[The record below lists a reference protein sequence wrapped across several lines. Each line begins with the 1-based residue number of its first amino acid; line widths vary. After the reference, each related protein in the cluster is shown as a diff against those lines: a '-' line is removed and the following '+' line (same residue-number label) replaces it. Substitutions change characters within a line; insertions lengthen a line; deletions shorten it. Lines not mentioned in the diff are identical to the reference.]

1 MTQKTALDV
10 LTEVGY
16 EGFVKAL
23 YNRSGDLSKDFTHA
37 VLGIVTE
44 CHEYLT
50 ATDEVNA
57 VEEAG
62 DLCFYLTALKQVLDD
77 VGTYDEAEFE
87 KLLAAACDRMDS
99 NGFQVMDEF
108 VEWLDL
114 AKRWV
119 GYGKAPTMTP
129 TQLMAEAAAL
139 VSFVIDK
146 GAATD
151 VDMPVI
157 MVTNVDKL
165 LKRYNGMVF
174 DAERAVNRDLPAE
187 RAVLEAYA
195 VQA

>member
-1 MTQKTALDV
+1 MTPKTAIEV
-10 LTEVGY
+10 LAEVGY

-50 ATDEVNA
+50 ATDQVNA
-57 VEEAG
+57 IEEAG
-62 DLCFYLTALKQVLDD
+62 DLCFYLTALTQVLQA
-77 VGTYDEAEFE
+77 VGAFDEGEFDRLTE
-87 KLLAAACDRMDS
+87 EAVVRMDAE
-99 NGFQVMDEF
+99 GFQIMDEF

-119 GYGKAPTMTP
+119 GYGKAPTMSH

-146 GAATD
+146 GAAAN
-151 VDMPVI
+151 VGMPVV

-165 LKRYNGMVF
+165 LKRYNGMAF
-174 DAERAVNRDLPAE
+174 NAERAVNRDLPAE
-187 RAVLEAYA
+187 RAVLESHA
-195 VQA
+195 V

>member
-1 MTQKTALDV
+1 MTPKTAIEV

-23 YNRSGDLSKDFTHA
+23 YNRSGDLSKDFAHA

-50 ATDEVNA
+50 ATDQVNA
-57 VEEAG
+57 IEEAG

-77 VGTYDEAEFE
+77 VGTFDESEFD
-87 KLLAAACDRMDS
+87 KLVDAACTRMDAE
-99 NGFQVMDEF
+99 GFKVMDEF

-119 GYGKAPTMTP
+119 GYGKAPTMSP

-146 GAATD
+146 GAASN

-165 LKRYNGMVF
+165 LKRYNGMKF

-187 RAVLEAYA
+187 RAVLESHA
-195 VQA
+195 V